1 MFNWMKLLFYRFNSI
16 FSRCTNVSL
25 YFSPSLSSRRFRKPD
40 RSYFKRRLEQRSTEG
55 SSLPDAWFQASRSRL
70 SFKVGILIERRQKAG
85 RAGRQALVSPL
96 PQLFYPLV
104 LAVLHFP
111 QMRALI
117 LSISGGT
124 YVVWKVRTTC
134 DCFWAHPSAR
144 RDAVFPSTERSFV

>member
-16 FSRCTNVSL
+16 FSRCTNVSF
-25 YFSPSLSSRRFRKPD
+25 YFSPSSRLIASESPD

-96 PQLFYPLV
+96 PQLFYP
-104 LAVLHFP
+104 P
-111 QMRALI
+111 RSRRAPFSSDARSHSPDIGWHLRC
-117 LSISGGT
+117 LEGKD
-124 YVVWKVRTTC
+124 YVRL
-134 DCFWAHPSAR
+134 FLGA
-144 RDAVFPSTERSFV
+144 SFGPT